1 MIDPTDS
8 RHWKELSEHVSFL
21 ETLSLEQLLNE
32 ESSRV
37 QDLSF
42 EVGNLHV
49 DFSKQLITKET
60 ISKLVALGNEL
71 NLSERI
77 NGLFTGEIVNVSEN
91 RPALHTALRFS
102 EGSNE
107 EVDRVVREEFDRA
120 SDFSLLV
127 RSGKWVGAT
136 GKPMNTVI
144 NIGIGGSHLGPL
156 MADAALRPFRNETIK
171 SKFVSNIDP
180 ADIDSKLH
188 LLDPETTMFIIN
200 SKSFTTTETITNA
213 EAAIHWLKSS
223 LGTEKDLLR
232 QHVVAVTANPSA
244 AVKLGIPKGNI
255 FTIWDW
261 VGGRFSICS
270 SVSLAVMISVGP
282 ENFQLMLD
290 GANSIDE
297 HFRSTKLSENIPV
310 LMGLIAIWNRNF
322 LGYENHALLSY
333 SEDLKYFPSYLE
345 QLEMESNGKQF
356 RVDGGKTTYH
366 TSPVILGGVG
376 TDAQHSFFQ
385 LLHQGTTTIPS
396 DFIVFC
402 KPPMSSDALPEDT
415 MLKQHEALVVNCFA
429 QSKALA
435 VGSGRK
441 SGELKSDGNRPST
454 TILGTR
460 LDPYT
465 LGQLVALYEHK
476 VFTMGAIWQIN
487 SFDQEGVQIGKI
499 LAANIG
505 NDLSLNGDLSDHDA
519 STRSLLSLYRQR
531 RDI

>member
-1 MIDPTDS
+1 
-8 RHWKELSEHVSFL
+8 
-21 ETLSLEQLLNE
+21 
-32 ESSRV
+32 
-37 QDLSF
+37 
-42 EVGNLHV
+42 
-49 DFSKQLITKET
+49 
-60 ISKLVALGNEL
+60 
-71 NLSERI
+71 
-77 NGLFTGEIVNVSEN
+77 
-91 RPALHTALRFS
+91 
-102 EGSNE
+102 
-107 EVDRVVREEFDRA
+107 
-120 SDFSLLV
+120 
-127 RSGKWVGAT
+127 
-136 GKPMNTVI
+136 
-144 NIGIGGSHLGPL
+144 
-156 MADAALRPFRNETIK
+156 
-171 SKFVSNIDP
+171 
-180 ADIDSKLH
+180 
-188 LLDPETTMFIIN
+188 
-200 SKSFTTTETITNA
+200 
-213 EAAIHWLKSS
+213 
-223 LGTEKDLLR
+223 
-232 QHVVAVTANPSA
+232 
-244 AVKLGIPKGNI
+244 
-255 FTIWDW
+255 
-261 VGGRFSICS
+261 
-270 SVSLAVMISVGP
+270 
-282 ENFQLMLD
+282 
-290 GANSIDE
+290 
-297 HFRSTKLSENIPV
+297 
-310 LMGLIAIWNRNF
+310 
-322 LGYENHALLSY
+322 
-333 SEDLKYFPSYLE
+333 
-345 QLEMESNGKQF
+345 MESNGKQF
-356 RVDGGKTTYH
+356 RVDGGKTTHH

-454 TILGTR
+454 TILSTR